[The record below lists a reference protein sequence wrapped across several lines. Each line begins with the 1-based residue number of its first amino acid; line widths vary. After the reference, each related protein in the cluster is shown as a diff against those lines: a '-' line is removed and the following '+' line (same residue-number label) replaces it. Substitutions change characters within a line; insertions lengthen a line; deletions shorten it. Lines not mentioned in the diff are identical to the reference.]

1 MKFHVVT
8 LFPEVIDAYAGA
20 SILAR
25 AQKAK
30 LLEVK
35 SYQLRDFVANKW
47 GKADER
53 PYGGGPGVVLQ
64 AEPFIRAT
72 DEIIKRYTLKKSGKK
87 VKVLITA
94 AGGKPLTNAYA
105 KNLTK

>member
-1 MKFHVVT
+1 MNLYNLYIKNYTLSIHMKFHVVT

-35 SYQLRDFVANKW
+35 SYQLRDYVTNKW

-53 PYGGGPGVVLQ
+53 PYGGGPGMVLQ
-64 AEPFIRAT
+64 AEP
-72 DEIIKRYTLKKSGKK
+72 IIKAVEKIRKGKK
-87 VKVLITA
+87 MKILITA
-94 AGGKPLTNAYA
+94 AGGEQ
-105 KNLTK
+105 